1 MAETEPKIPPE
12 VIQKPKFK
20 AIEGGKI
27 KKEEPKKVFSVGL
40 PPRRLSLKI
49 GASVAG
55 FFMGTAGV
63 GAGLGEADKL
73 PEPLQEEYNQAF
85 HKDRIAY
92 EEDGTPV
99 VDITETTQAPETITV
114 QAPETITV
122 PTTPEVPVTQE
133 EIKKFEGLNIELIS
147 DPSLSKLE
155 FKRGPQIFTP
165 KEVVY
170 ADQFEGPKKL
180 ENALMI
186 TWALTL
192 KEREKHPAF
201 ENIDNKDPE
210 ALVTTLKDLLDQG
223 ETPTF
228 TLHLKNDWS
237 QTAVEDGTVKTET
250 YKVDMTKGVKLVF
263 VGEVTNLLK
272 NRNSFVDSRD
282 FIILQHDCD
291 ADAPVAALRYEVAED
306 HSLTIKLF
314 GAFPSDNSF
323 SSSIANSLQRI
334 ILNETYRSI
343 EQWEAN
349 RIIYDNLFDGNQWD
363 ENDWI
368 EVGEPL
374 IVRNGDYKQIED

>member
-1 MAETEPKIPPE
+1 MAETAPKTPPE
-12 VIQKPKFK
+12 VIQKPKFEV
-20 AIEGGKI
+20 IEGGKA
-27 KKEEPKKVFSVGL
+27 KKEEPKKVTAGGV
-40 PPRRLSLKI
+40 PPKRLGLKI
-49 GASVAG
+49 GASLAG

-85 HKDRIAY
+85 HKDRITY
-92 EEDGTPV
+92 EKDGTPI
-99 VDITETTQAPETITV
+99 VDVTETTQAPETT
-114 QAPETITV
+114 ATPTTTEV
-122 PTTPEVPVTQE
+122 PTTQE

-155 FKRGPQIFTP
+155 LKRGPQIFTP

-180 ENALMI
+180 EKALMI

-201 ENIDNKDPE
+201 ENVDSKDPE
-210 ALVTTLKDLLDQG
+210 ALIATLKDLLDQG
-223 ETPTF
+223 EVPTF

-237 QTAVEDGTVKTET
+237 QTAVEDGTAKTET
-250 YKVDMTKGVKLVF
+250 FEVDMTKGVNLVF

-272 NRNSFVDSRD
+272 NKIEAVDSRD
-282 FIILQHDCD
+282 FIILQHMHD
-291 ADAPVAALRYEVAED
+291 ADAPAYALRYEVAED

-314 GAFPSDNSF
+314 GAFPSDSSF
-323 SSSIANSLQRI
+323 SASIANSLQRI

-343 EQWEAN
+343 EEWEPN
-349 RIIYDNLFDGNQWD
+349 KIIYENLFDSSQWD
-363 ENDWI
+363 ENDKWV
-368 EVGEPL
+368 ETGEPL
-374 IVRNGDYKQIED
+374 IIRNGDYKPVED